1 MKWDHSLIDTLE
13 WGNQISHKEDK
24 IKIADLIASKVE
36 NGQVIG
42 VGSGSTSYLALTRI
56 AERIRMEHL
65 SILAIPTSLEIRMT
79 CAQLSI
85 PVTSLFSHKPDWT
98 FDGADEVDS
107 HFNLIKGRGGA
118 MFKEKLL
125 ISSSPQTY
133 ILVDPSKKVERL
145 GAKFPIPVE
154 IFPEALTHVEDR
166 LHRLNPR
173 EIKLRMGQGKDG
185 PIITENGN
193 MILDV
198 WMDYIPENTE
208 STLKSITGVLESGL
222 FMNYKVEVLG
232 LTS

>member
-1 MKWDHSLIDTLE
+1 MNWDHSLIETLE
-13 WGNQISHKEDK
+13 WGNQISHKEEK

-42 VGSGSTSYLALTRI
+42 VGSGSTSYLTLIRI
-56 AERIRMEHL
+56 AERIRTEHL

-79 CAQLSI
+79 CTQLGI
-85 PVTSLFSHKPDWT
+85 PVTSLFAHKPDWT
-98 FDGADEVDS
+98 FDGADEVDPQ
-107 HFNLIKGRGGA
+107 FNLIKGRGGA

-125 ISSSPQTY
+125 ISSSPHTY
-133 ILVDPSKKVERL
+133 ILADPSKRVDRL
-145 GAKFPIPVE
+145 GARFPIPIE
-154 IFPEALTHVEDR
+154 IFPEALTHVENV
-166 LHRLNPR
+166 LHGLNPR
-173 EIKLRMGQGKDG
+173 QINLRMGEGKDG

-198 WMDYIPENTE
+198 WFENIPENME

-222 FMNYKVEVLG
+222 FMGYKVEVLG

>member
-1 MKWDHSLIDTLE
+1 MKL
-13 WGNQISHKEDK
+13 
-24 IKIADLIASKVE
+24 ADLIASKVE

-56 AERIRMEHL
+56 AERIRTERL

-79 CAQLSI
+79 CAQLGI

>member
-42 VGSGSTSYLALTRI
+42 VGSGSTSYLALG
-56 AERIRMEHL
+56 
-65 SILAIPTSLEIRMT
+65 
-79 CAQLSI
+79 I

-145 GAKFPIPVE
+145 GAKFPIPIE
-154 IFPEALTHVEDR
+154 IFPEALTYVEDK
-166 LHRLNPR
+166 LQRLNPR

>member
-24 IKIADLIASKVE
+24 IKIADLKVE

-56 AERIRMEHL
+56 AERIRTERL

-79 CAQLSI
+79 CAQLGI
-85 PVTSLFSHKPDWT
+85 PVTSLFSHKPNWT

-145 GAKFPIPVE
+145 GAKFPIPIE
-154 IFPEALTHVEDR
+154 IFPGALTYVEDR
-166 LHRLNPR
+166 LQRLNPG

-208 STLKSITGVLESGL
+208 STLKSLTGELERRL
-222 FMNYKVEVLG
+222 YIYY
-232 LTS
+232 

>member
-42 VGSGSTSYLALTRI
+42 VGSGSTSYLALIRI
-56 AERIRMEHL
+56 AERIRTERL

-79 CAQLSI
+79 CAQLGI

-133 ILVDPSKKVERL
+133 ILVDPSKKVEL
-145 GAKFPIPVE
+145 GAKFPIPIE
-154 IFPEALTHVEDR
+154 IFPEALTYVEDK
-166 LHRLNPR
+166 LQRLNPR